1 MTKHSKC
8 NIIITIML
16 CKTKP
21 YTPKG
26 VTMKRKR
33 EPINLEII
41 KKEFFLSGK
50 KYELESKVK
59 CFLQKNKSFSIE
71 LSGEQ
76 LIAITKFWYKGK
88 TLGFK
93 EVNMQTT
100 KSSKRANSLIKFARV
115 NGGKVYYSCLSK
127 NKLAVLIPIRK
138 DEKGKCFRGKSY
150 YKLIVL

>member
-1 MTKHSKC
+1 
-8 NIIITIML
+8 ML

-41 KKEFFLSGK
+41 RKEFFLSGK

-138 DEKGKCFRGKSY
+138 NEKGKCFRGKSY